1 VSEIVPEPVRNYPGP
16 NGEAPRVETIR
27 LPQKS
32 AAREYGEAFGIALI
46 LALIIR
52 TFFIQAYK
60 IPSGSMEPTL
70 LIGDH
75 ILVNK
80 LIYGL
85 RVPDSLFGLTFPGI
99 PWGQYVFPLESIHH
113 GDVVVFVFPPDPTK
127 DFIKRVIGLPGD
139 QVQVKDG
146 VVYLNGSVMDDPHA
160 HFEANPLERSPVN
173 LRDNFPARDPND
185 PSKDPGPVTVPAG
198 KYLMMGDNRDHS
210 YDGRYW
216 GFVDRNLVEGRAVII
231 YWSWD
236 SDGAG
241 ILPIRWSRFGK
252 IVH

>member
-1 VSEIVPEPVRNYPGP
+1 VNGVVAEAARDFPKQTSEGP
-16 NGEAPRVETIR
+16 SSEAHAPH
-27 LPQKS
+27 KS
-32 AAREYGEAFGIALI
+32 AAREYAEAFGIALI

-85 RVPDSLFGLTFPGI
+85 RLPDSLFGVTIPGI
-99 PWGQYVFPLESIHH
+99 PWGHYVFPLESVHR

-127 DFIKRVIGLPGD
+127 DFIKRVIGVGGD
-139 QVQVKDG
+139 TVAVKDG
-146 VVYLNGSVMDDPHA
+146 KVFLNGSEMPDPHA
-160 HFEANPLERSPVN
+160 HFEVAPQDRSPVSP
-173 LRDNFPARDPND
+173 RDNF
-185 PSKDPGPVTVPAG
+185 GPVTVPAG
-198 KYLMMGDNRDHS
+198 KLLMMGDNRDRS
-210 YDGRYW
+210 YDGRFW
-216 GFVDRNLVEGRAVII
+216 GFVDTNQVEGRAILI

-236 SDGAG
+236 SDGSG
-241 ILPIRWSRFGK
+241 ILPIRWSRFGR
-252 IVH
+252 IVN

>member
-1 VSEIVPEPVRNYPGP
+1 VTGAVAEAARNLPKAGSETSLS
-16 NGEAPRVETIR
+16 ETQA
-27 LPQKS
+27 PQKS
-32 AAREYGEAFGIALI
+32 AAREYGEAFGIALV

-85 RVPDSLFGLTFPGI
+85 RLPDSLFGITIPGI
-99 PWGQYVFPLESIHH
+99 PWGHYIFPLESVHR

-127 DFIKRVIGLPGD
+127 DFIKRVIGLAGD
-139 QVQVKDG
+139 TVQVKDG
-146 VVYLNGSVMDDPHA
+146 KVWLNGSPMDDPHA
-160 HFEANPLERSPVN
+160 HFEVSEAERSPVSP
-173 LRDNFPARDPND
+173 RDNF
-185 PSKDPGPVTVPAG
+185 GPVTVPAG
-198 KYLMMGDNRDHS
+198 KLLMMGDNRDRS
-210 YDGRYW
+210 YDGRFW
-216 GFVDRNLVEGRAVII
+216 GFVDNNQVEGRAIVI

-236 SDGAG
+236 SDGSNL
-241 ILPIRWSRFGK
+241 LPIRWDRFGK
-252 IVH
+252 IVY

>member
-1 VSEIVPEPVRNYPGP
+1 MAEAARDFPKQTS
-16 NGEAPRVETIR
+16 EAPHSEEHA
-27 LPQKS
+27 PHKS

-85 RVPDSLFGLTFPGI
+85 RLPDSLFGVTIPGI
-99 PWGQYVFPLESIHH
+99 PWGHYVFPLESVHR

-127 DFIKRVIGLPGD
+127 DFIKRVIGIAGD
-139 QVQVKDG
+139 TVAVKDG
-146 VVYLNGSVMDDPHA
+146 KVFLNGSEMPDPHA
-160 HFEANPLERSPVN
+160 HFEVAPQDRSPVSP
-173 LRDNFPARDPND
+173 RDNF
-185 PSKDPGPVTVPAG
+185 GPVTVPAG
-198 KYLMMGDNRDHS
+198 KLLMMGDNRDRS
-210 YDGRYW
+210 YDGRFW
-216 GFVDRNLVEGRAVII
+216 GFVDTNQVEGRAILI

-236 SDGAG
+236 SDGSG
-241 ILPIRWSRFGK
+241 ILPIRWSRFGR
-252 IVH
+252 IVN

>member
-1 VSEIVPEPVRNYPGP
+1 VAEAARNYSKPSGD
-16 NGEAPRVETIR
+16 APHAEPHA
-27 LPQKS
+27 PQKS
-32 AAREYGEAFGIALI
+32 ATREYGEAFGIALI

-85 RVPDSLFGLTFPGI
+85 RVPDSLFGITFPGV
-99 PWGQYVFPLESIHH
+99 PWGQYLFPIESVHR

-127 DFIKRVIGLPGD
+127 DFIKRVIGLAGD
-139 QVQVKDG
+139 TVQVKDG
-146 VVYLNGSVMDDPHA
+146 KVWLNGSLMDDPHA
-160 HFEANPLERSPVN
+160 HFEVSDQERSPISP
-173 LRDNFPARDPND
+173 RDNF
-185 PSKDPGPVTVPAG
+185 GPVTVPAG
-198 KYLMMGDNRDHS
+198 KLLMMGDNRDRS
-210 YDGRYW
+210 YDGRFW
-216 GFVDRNLVEGRAVII
+216 GFVDNNLVEGRAILI

-236 SDGAG
+236 SDGSSF
-241 ILPIRWSRFGK
+241 LPIRWSRFGK

>member
-1 VSEIVPEPVRNYPGP
+1 MNDAVAEAARNYPKP
-16 NGEAPRVETIR
+16 NGEAPHSEEAA
-27 LPQKS
+27 PHKS
-32 AAREYGEAFGIALI
+32 ATREYVEAFGIALV

-85 RVPDSLFGLTFPGI
+85 RLPDSLFGITIPGI
-99 PWGQYVFPLESIHH
+99 PWGHYVFPLESIHR

-127 DFIKRVIGLPGD
+127 DFIKRVIGLSGD
-139 QVQVKDG
+139 TVQVKDG
-146 VVYLNGSVMDDPHA
+146 KVWLNGSEMPDPHA
-160 HFEANPLERSPVN
+160 HFEVSPQERSPISP
-173 LRDNFPARDPND
+173 RDNF
-185 PSKDPGPVTVPAG
+185 GPVTVPQG
-198 KYLMMGDNRDHS
+198 KLLMMGDNRDRS
-210 YDGRYW
+210 YDGRFW
-216 GFVDRNLVEGRAVII
+216 GFVDANQVEGRAILI

-236 SDGAG
+236 SDGSG
-241 ILPIRWSRFGK
+241 ILPIRWNRFGK
-252 IVH
+252 LVY

>member
-1 VSEIVPEPVRNYPGP
+1 VSEAVAEAARNYPKPSGDTHHS
-16 NGEAPRVETIR
+16 EAQA
-27 LPQKS
+27 PQKS
-32 AAREYGEAFGIALI
+32 AVREYGEAFGIALI

-85 RVPDSLFGLTFPGI
+85 RVPDSLFGITFPGV
-99 PWGQYVFPLESIHH
+99 PWGQYLFPIESVHR

-127 DFIKRVIGLPGD
+127 DFIKRVIGLAGD
-139 QVQVKDG
+139 TVQVKDG
-146 VVYLNGSVMDDPHA
+146 KVWLNGSPMDDPHA
-160 HFEANPLERSPVN
+160 HFEVSEQERSPISP
-173 LRDNFPARDPND
+173 RDNF
-185 PSKDPGPVTVPAG
+185 GPVTVPAG
-198 KYLMMGDNRDHS
+198 KLLMMGDNRDRS
-210 YDGRYW
+210 YDGRFW
-216 GFVDRNLVEGRAVII
+216 GFVDNNQVEGRAILI

-236 SDGAG
+236 SEGSG
-241 ILPIRWSRFGK
+241 RLPIRWSRFGK
-252 IVH
+252 LVY

>member
-1 VSEIVPEPVRNYPGP
+1 VSDVVAEAARNYPKPSGD
-16 NGEAPRVETIR
+16 APRSEAQA
-27 LPQKS
+27 PQKS
-32 AAREYGEAFGIALI
+32 ATREYGEAFGIALI

-85 RVPDSLFGLTFPGI
+85 RVPDSLFGITFPGV
-99 PWGQYVFPLESIHH
+99 PWGQYLFPIESVHR

-127 DFIKRVIGLPGD
+127 DFIKRVIGLAGD
-139 QVQVKDG
+139 TVQVKDAK
-146 VVYLNGSVMDDPHA
+146 VWLNGTPMPDPHA
-160 HFEANPLERSPVN
+160 HFEVSELERSPISP
-173 LRDNFPARDPND
+173 RDNF
-185 PSKDPGPVTVPAG
+185 GPVTVPAG
-198 KYLMMGDNRDHS
+198 KLLMMGDNRDRS

-216 GFVDRNLVEGRAVII
+216 GFVDANLVEGRAILI

-241 ILPIRWSRFGK
+241 LLPIRWSRFGK

>member
-1 VSEIVPEPVRNYPGP
+1 VNDVVAEAARDYPKP
-16 NGEAPRVETIR
+16 NGEAPPSEAHA
-27 LPQKS
+27 PHKS

-52 TFFIQAYK
+52 TFFVQAYK

-85 RVPDSLFGLTFPGI
+85 RVPDSLFGITFPGI
-99 PWGQYVFPLESIHH
+99 PWGHYIFPLESVHR

-127 DFIKRVIGLPGD
+127 DFIKRVIGLAGD
-139 QVQVKDG
+139 TVQVKDG
-146 VVYLNGSVMDDPHA
+146 KVWLNGTEMPDPHA
-160 HFEANPLERSPVN
+160 HFEVSAQERSPVSP
-173 LRDNFPARDPND
+173 RDNF
-185 PSKDPGPVTVPAG
+185 GPVTVPAG
-198 KYLMMGDNRDHS
+198 KLLMMGDNRDRS
-210 YDGRYW
+210 YDGRFW
-216 GFVDRNLVEGRAVII
+216 GFVDANLVEGRAILI

-236 SDGAG
+236 NDGAG
-241 ILPIRWSRFGK
+241 ILPIRWDRFGK
-252 IVH
+252 IVY

>member
-1 VSEIVPEPVRNYPGP
+1 MSDVVAEAARNYPKPG
-16 NGEAPRVETIR
+16 GEAPRSEAHA
-27 LPQKS
+27 PQKS
-32 AAREYGEAFGIALI
+32 ATREYGEAFGIALI

-85 RVPDSLFGLTFPGI
+85 RVPDSLFGITFPGI
-99 PWGQYVFPLESIHH
+99 PWGQYLFPIESVHR

-127 DFIKRVIGLPGD
+127 DFIKRVIGLSGD
-139 QVQVKDG
+139 TVQVKDG
-146 VVYLNGSVMDDPHA
+146 KVWLNGNPMDDPHA
-160 HFEANPLERSPVN
+160 HFEVSEQERSPVSP
-173 LRDNFPARDPND
+173 RDNF
-185 PSKDPGPVTVPAG
+185 GPVTVPAG
-198 KYLMMGDNRDHS
+198 KLLMMGDNRDRS
-210 YDGRYW
+210 YDGRFW
-216 GFVDRNLVEGRAVII
+216 GFVDTNLVEGRAILI

-236 SDGAG
+236 SDGSS

-252 IVH
+252 LVY